1 MIKLDETV
9 KKEVTYIASVTA
21 ILSVL
26 MQAVF
31 LVLGAFLPAA
41 RWDYT
46 VLLGNILGGGV
57 AVLNFLGLGITVQ
70 KAIEKDEKDA
80 KNMMRASQSIRTFL
94 MFGAAILGLVLG
106 CFNAVATIVPLFF
119 PRIAI
124 MLKPIFTRRNSKKEG
139 E

>member
-1 MIKLDETV
+1 MIKLDATV
-9 KKEVTYIASVTA
+9 KKETRYIAAVTV

-41 RWDYT
+41 KWDYT

-80 KNMMRASQSIRTFL
+80 KSMMRASQSIRTFL
-94 MFGAAILGLVLG
+94 MFGIAVLGLVIG

-124 MLKPIFTRRNSKKEG
+124 MFKPIFEKSSNKKEG